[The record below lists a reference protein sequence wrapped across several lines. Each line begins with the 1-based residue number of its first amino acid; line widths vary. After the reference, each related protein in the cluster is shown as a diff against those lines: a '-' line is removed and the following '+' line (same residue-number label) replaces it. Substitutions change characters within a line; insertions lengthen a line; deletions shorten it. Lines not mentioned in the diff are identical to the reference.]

1 MEQAIKHVDMRC
13 LIYSA
18 GGKFMNVQHYK
29 DRLLDLEKTLSARI
43 GRAVADGR
51 GEFIDTAHDVGEASV
66 ADEAASEEF
75 ADADRDSLVLKQVR
89 DALTRVDNGTF
100 GTCVVDGGPIE
111 EKRLDAVP
119 WTPYCLKHEQLLEAS
134 ASKTPTL

>member
-1 MEQAIKHVDMRC
+1 
-13 LIYSA
+13 
-18 GGKFMNVQHYK
+18 MNVQHYK
-29 DRLLDLEKTLSARI
+29 ERLLELEKTLSARI

-51 GEFIDTAHDVGEASV
+51 QEFIDSAHDVGEAGV
-66 ADEAASEEF
+66 ADEEASEEF
-75 ADADRDSLVLKQVR
+75 ADADRDSIVLKEVR
-89 DALTRVDNGTF
+89 DALARVDNGTF